1 MPLSLEDVLDMVAVR
16 MQSDNGTEKS
26 LMFEI
31 HKLLLELEE
40 KRNENKKA
48 DSRVERFKT
57 QP

>member
-1 MPLSLEDVLDMVAVR
+1 MPLSLEDVIDMVNVR

-40 KRNENKKA
+40 KRNENKKV

-57 QP
+57 QF

>member
-40 KRNENKKA
+40 KRNENKKV
-48 DSRVERFKT
+48 D
-57 QP
+57 

>member
-1 MPLSLEDVLDMVAVR
+1 MPLSLEDVLDMVVVR
-16 MQSDNGTEKS
+16 MGSDNGTEKS

-40 KRNENKKA
+40 KRNENKKV